1 MKRILVIDE
10 SEVVRETLA
19 LILGREFVV
28 LKRSFGKDALSSA
41 AAEEQVDLLILGV
54 TPTFAAEPSSLL
66 RFAAR
71 APFAILFLVDSKST
85 AKVIED
91 REQVGCL
98 AKPFNPYDLRD
109 QVGRLLARREG
120 ISKPLLPLP
129 EEKNQQRIRY
139 LEFPYLSRTAA
150 SLVRRFGTTD
160 LPLLISGEIGCGQQR
175 VARAVGALRS
185 SKLCRISVDEAQVRI
200 EAPRHPRLGVPRQE
214 SATGTLLIENLDK
227 LSPAGQSALLDFL
240 EEETR
245 FEKWRVLTT
254 AQMDPLEKVYQGQFL
269 EPLYYRLATLKLKL
283 LPLRERREDVPALAA
298 WFGHMYAP
306 HLGLGKVSFSPDAN
320 ERLGNYLWF
329 GNLSEM
335 ETVIARTLAVRRK
348 SYVEASD
355 LVFDAYGTDPGLDLP
370 EFDDPAHAEPPQ
382 KEAKIV
388 DPPPDVSKGASGPAG
403 RGNGHA
409 PSMDL
414 NLLIHELAHE
424 LKNPMVT
431 IKTFAQLLA
440 DRYQDENFRARF
452 QDVVGGDIE
461 RMDELLEIMI
471 EFAEFSQPRS
481 MKVSLAERLRSVLE
495 EISSDCVKRQIAIR
509 WMANGNSRE
518 IWTDEDQLTYAL
530 RNVLLGV
537 LPQTKMGSEIE
548 MDINSEGALVIS
560 YLRDGAR
567 ITSVTHYFGLSSAG
581 PEEDSLPLRML
592 LAKHLVERN
601 GGKMVMD
608 HSHSERDVLRME
620 FPTA

>member
-28 LKRSFGKDALSSA
+28 LKRSFGKDPLAF
-41 AAEEQVDLLILGV
+41 AEAGEQVDLLIFGV
-54 TPTFAAEPSSLL
+54 TPNFAAEPSSLL

-85 AKVIED
+85 AKIIED

-109 QVGRLLARREG
+109 KVGRLLARREG
-120 ISKPLLPLP
+120 ISRPVLPLP
-129 EEKNQQRIRY
+129 EEKSRQWVRY
-139 LEFPYLSRTAA
+139 LDFPYLSRTAA
-150 SLVRRFGTTD
+150 SLVRRFGTAD
-160 LPLLISGEIGCGQQR
+160 LPLLISGEIGCGQER
-175 VARAVGALRS
+175 VALAVGALRS
-185 SKLCRISVDEAQVRI
+185 SKLCRLSVDEAQVKI
-200 EAPRHPRLGVPRQE
+200 EAPRHPRSGVPPQE

-227 LSPAGQSALLDFL
+227 FSPAGQSALLNFL

-245 FEKWRVLTT
+245 FEKWRMLTT
-254 AQMDPLEKVYQGQFL
+254 AQIDPLEKVYQGQFL
-269 EPLYYRLATLKLKL
+269 EPLYYKLATLKLKL
-283 LPLRERREDVPALAA
+283 LPIRERREDVPALAA
-298 WFGHMYAP
+298 WFGQFYAQR
-306 HLGLGKVSFSPDAN
+306 LGLGKVSFSPEAN

-335 ETVIARTLAVRRK
+335 ETVIARTLAVKRK
-348 SYVEASD
+348 SHVQASD
-355 LVFDAYGTDPGLDLP
+355 LVFDSYGSGPGLDLP
-370 EFDDPAHAEPPQ
+370 ELDDPAEAEPPA
-382 KEAKIV
+382 KEAPIV
-388 DPPPDVSKGASGPAG
+388 DAPRVSKGVSGPAEP
-403 RGNGHA
+403 GNGHA

-481 MKVSLAERLRSVLE
+481 MKVSLAERLRAVLE
-495 EISSDCVKRQIAIR
+495 EISSDCMKRQIAIR
-509 WMANGNSRE
+509 WMANVNKRE
-518 IWTDEDQLTYAL
+518 IWSDEDQLTYAL
-530 RNVLLGV
+530 RNVLLAV

-548 MDINSEGALVIS
+548 MDINPEGALVIT

-567 ITSVTHYFGLSSAG
+567 LTSVTHYFGLSSAG

-608 HSHSERDVLRME
+608 HSHSEREVLRME